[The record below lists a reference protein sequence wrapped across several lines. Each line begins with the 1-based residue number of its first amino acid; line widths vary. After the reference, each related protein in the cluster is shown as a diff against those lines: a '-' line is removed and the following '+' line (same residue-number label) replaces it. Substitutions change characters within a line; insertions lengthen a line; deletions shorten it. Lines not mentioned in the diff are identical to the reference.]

1 MIDDL
6 FNLIIN
12 KDKKIPNSF
21 YEYLDKLDL
30 LYTKEILDIGELQ
43 NSQMIKEIIYT
54 VYEIY
59 KSRLIYLLAFFKRS
73 DLINLYNICKDEE
86 DKGEIND
93 FIAYYKRSLINKYAD
108 KIN

>member
-12 KDKKIPNSF
+12 KDKQIPNKF
-21 YEYLDKLDL
+21 YEYLDRLDL
-30 LYTKEILDIGELQ
+30 LYTKEILEMAELQ
-43 NSQMIKEIIYT
+43 NSQMIKDIIYT
-54 VYEIY
+54 VYEFY
-59 KSRLIYLLAFFKRS
+59 KGRLNYLLAFFKRS

-86 DKGEIND
+86 NKREIGN
-93 FIAYYKRSLINKYAD
+93 FIAYYKKSLINKYAD